1 VIELVVIRDACDED
15 IQGFIDCYS
24 RVWKS
29 FRGILPEQWVEEVI
43 EDTGKPSFSENIR
56 STIANPDRILLVAE
70 KDGEIVGHA
79 QGRVN
84 RGGYSWLSFMGVSP
98 EHRRHG
104 VGRALLNAFIE
115 ESRKSGC
122 TKVSL
127 DTAPSL
133 KPAIKLYTEMGFIPE
148 GYMRNHMH
156 GLDYIFY
163 SLFLE

>member
-1 VIELVVIRDACDED
+1 MVVIRDACDED
-15 IQGFIDCYS
+15 IQGFIDCYCK
-24 RVWKS
+24 VWNS
-29 FRGILPEQWVEEVI
+29 FRGILPKHYVEEVI
-43 EDTGKPSFSENIR
+43 KEVGQPSFQENIR

-70 KDGEIVGHA
+70 KVEKIVGHA

-84 RGGYSWLSFMGVSP
+84 RGGYSWLGFMGVSP
-98 EHRRHG
+98 DHRRQG
-104 VGRALLNAFIE
+104 VGRALLNGFIE

-127 DTAPSL
+127 DTAPCL
-133 KPAIKLYTEMGFIPE
+133 KPAIKLYADVGFIPE

-156 GLDYIFY
+156 GLDLIFY

>member
-1 VIELVVIRDACDED
+1 MVIRDACDED

-24 RVWKS
+24 KVWKA
-29 FRGILPEQWVEEVI
+29 FKGILPTQWIEEVI
-43 EDTGKPSFSENIR
+43 EKVDQKSFSENIR
-56 STIANPDRILLVAE
+56 SEITNPDRILLVAE

-79 QGRVN
+79 QGRVR
-84 RGGYSWLSFMGVSP
+84 RGGYNWLDFIGVSP
-98 EHRRHG
+98 DHRRQG
-104 VGRALLNAFIE
+104 IGRELLNCFIE
-115 ESRKSGC
+115 MSRKGGC

-127 DTAPSL
+127 DTAPCL
-133 KPAIKLYTEMGFIPE
+133 KPAIKLYADVGFIPE

>member
-1 VIELVVIRDACDED
+1 MVIRDACDED

-24 RVWKS
+24 KVWKS
-29 FRGILPEQWVEEVI
+29 FIGILPEQWVEDVI
-43 EDTGKPSFSENIR
+43 EKAGQTSFSDSSR
-56 STIANPDRILLVAE
+56 SWIANPDRILLVAE

-84 RGGYSWLSFMGVSP
+84 KGGYSWLDFMGVSP
-98 EHRRHG
+98 DHRRQG
-104 VGRALLNAFIE
+104 IGRALLSDFIE
-115 ESRKSGC
+115 ESKRSGC

-127 DTAPSL
+127 DTAPCL
-133 KPAIKLYTEMGFIPE
+133 KPAIKLYADMGFIPE

>member
-1 VIELVVIRDACDED
+1 MVIRDACDED
-15 IQGFIDCYS
+15 VQGFIDCYLK
-24 RVWKS
+24 VWRS

-43 EDTGKPSFSENIR
+43 EEAGQPSFQENVR
-56 STIANPDRILLVAE
+56 SAIAKPDRILLVAE

-84 RGGYSWLSFMGVSP
+84 RGGYSWLGFMGVSP
-98 EHRRHG
+98 NHRRERI
-104 VGRALLNAFIE
+104 GRALLNGFIE
-115 ESRKSGC
+115 ESRRSGC

-127 DTAPSL
+127 NTAPCL
-133 KPAIKLYTEMGFIPE
+133 KPAVKLYADMGFIPE

>member
-1 VIELVVIRDACDED
+1 MVIRDACDED
-15 IQGFIDCYS
+15 VQGFIDCYS
-24 RVWKS
+24 KVWKS
-29 FRGILPEQWVEEVI
+29 FRGILPEQWVEKVI
-43 EDTGKPSFSENIR
+43 EEAGQPLFQEKIR
-56 STIANPDRILLVAE
+56 SAIANTDRILLVAE

-84 RGGYSWLSFMGVSP
+84 RGGYSWLGFMGVSP
-98 EHRRHG
+98 DHRRRG
-104 VGRALLNAFIE
+104 IGRALLHKFIE

-127 DTAPSL
+127 NTAPCL
-133 KPAIKLYTEMGFIPE
+133 KPAVKLYADMGFIPE

-163 SLFLE
+163 SLFFD

>member
-1 VIELVVIRDACDED
+1 VVIRNARDED
-15 IQGFIDCYS
+15 VQGFIDCYS

-43 EDTGKPSFSENIR
+43 EEAGQPSFQENIQ
-56 STIANPDRILLVAE
+56 SAIANPDRILLVAE

-84 RGGYSWLSFMGVSP
+84 RGGYSWLGFMGVSP
-98 EHRRHG
+98 DHRRQG
-104 VGRALLNAFIE
+104 IGRALLYRFTE
-115 ESRKSGC
+115 ESRRSGC

-127 DTAPSL
+127 NTAPRL
-133 KPAIKLYTEMGFIPE
+133 KPAIKLYADMGFIPE
-148 GYMRNHMH
+148 GYMRNHIH
-156 GLDYIFY
+156 GLDLIFY